1 MYEHLLDGLNPA
13 QRRAVESEAAPLCIL
28 AGAGSGKTRVVTRR
42 IAYRV
47 LTGAA
52 EPGHVLAVTFTRK
65 AAGELRSRLSA
76 LGVRDHVAAG
86 TFHALAY
93 AQLRRRWADRGERAP
108 TILERKTRLLAP
120 LLSRRSSSS
129 GRPSA
134 VTAFDLASEIEW
146 AKARMIPPSQYEH
159 EASAARRTPPFP
171 AAAMAAIYQ
180 HYEDDKRRKGLVDF
194 DDLLMMCAAALEDD
208 PEFAAAQRWRFRHLF
223 VDEFQDVNP
232 VQHRLLAGWLG
243 DRRDLC
249 VVGDPNQAI
258 YSWNGADPTFLTDFD
273 RHFPGGE
280 TVELERNYRS
290 TPQVLAVARAILQS
304 ARLEPTRPDG
314 AVPVIRAFDNDVA
327 EARGIARAARRAH
340 GSDTPWSH
348 MAVLVRTNAQTVL
361 FEEAFRAAG
370 VPCRVRGGPFLSLPD
385 VRDALASLKSG
396 SAGVP
401 FRSKLADLE
410 AFAAEPDLPAERR
423 LHIEALVRMG
433 VEYLAADEQATVA
446 GFLAW
451 LQATV
456 RGDDGPQSSDAVEI
470 STFHRAKGLEWPVVF
485 VCGLE
490 RGLVPIG
497 HASSPAA
504 EAEER
509 RLLYVALTRAERDLT
524 CSWAERRTF
533 GSKSVARQ
541 PSPWLDA
548 IEITCTA
555 LASGAPPN
563 SDEWRKRIAEQRD
576 RLKPK
581 RPIKGGVEIAA
592 DDPMFEALKV
602 WRSQTARAAN
612 VPAYVIFHDSTLA
625 AVASAKPT
633 TKDELLA
640 LPGLGPV
647 KAARYGDAL
656 LGVVAG
662 RSAVS

>member
-1 MYEHLLDGLNPA
+1 MHEHLLDGLNPA

-28 AGAGSGKTRVVTRR
+28 AGAGSGKTRVLTRR
-42 IAYRV
+42 IAYRI
-47 LTGAA
+47 LTGRA

-65 AAGELRSRLSA
+65 AAGELRSRLA
-76 LGVRDHVAAG
+76 GLGVRDQVAAG

-93 AQLRRRWADRGERAP
+93 AQLRRRWADRGERPPAL
-108 TILERKTRLLAP
+108 LERKARLLAP
-120 LLSRRSSSS
+120 MLTRRTS

-134 VTAFDLASEIEW
+134 VTAADLAAEIEW
-146 AKARMIPPSQYEH
+146 AKARMVQPSQYEP
-159 EASAARRTPPFP
+159 EASAAGRTPPRP
-171 AAAMAAIYQ
+171 DMAAIYQ
-180 HYEDDKRRKGLVDF
+180 RYEDDKRRKGLVDF
-194 DDLLMMCAAALEDD
+194 DDLLLMCATALDDD

-223 VDEFQDVNP
+223 VDEFQDANP
-232 VQHRLLAGWLG
+232 VQHRLLTGWLG
-243 DRRDLC
+243 DRHDLC

-290 TPQVLAVARAILQS
+290 TPQVLAVARAVLHG
-304 ARLEPTRPDG
+304 ARIEPTRADG
-314 AVPVIRAFDNDVA
+314 PVPTIRCFDNDTA
-327 EARGIARAARRAH
+327 EARGIARAAKRAH
-340 GSDTPWSH
+340 GGSTRWRD
-348 MAVLVRTNAQTVL
+348 MAVLARTNAQTVL

-370 VPCRVRGGPFLSLPD
+370 VPCRVRGGPFLQVPD
-385 VRDALASLKSG
+385 VRDALKTLQGGPS
-396 SAGVP
+396 GVP
-401 FRSKLADLE
+401 FRSRLAELE
-410 AFAAEPDLPAERR
+410 AFASEPDMAPERR

-433 VEYLAADEQATVA
+433 VEYLAADDQASVP

-456 RGDDGPQSSDAVEI
+456 RGDDGRDNADAVEI
-470 STFHRAKGLEWPVVF
+470 ATFHRAKGLEWPVVF

-497 HASSPAA
+497 HANSPAA

-509 RLLYVALTRAERDLT
+509 RLLYVAVTRAERDLT

-533 GSKSVARQ
+533 GTKAVTRQ
-541 PSPWLDA
+541 PSPWLEA

-555 LASGAPPN
+555 LASGASPN
-563 SDEWRKRIAEQRD
+563 SDEWRRRIAEQRD
-576 RLKPK
+576 RIKPK
-581 RPIKGGVEIAA
+581 KPTGGVAIDA
-592 DDPMFEALKV
+592 DDPMFEALKA
-602 WRSQTARAAN
+602 WRTRAARAAN

-625 AVASAKPT
+625 AVAAAKPT
-633 TKDELLA
+633 SKQELLA

-656 LGVVAG
+656 LDVVAS
-662 RSAVS
+662 RSA

>member
-1 MYEHLLDGLNPA
+1 MHEHLLDGLNPA

-42 IAYRV
+42 IAHRI

-65 AAGELRSRLSA
+65 AAGELRSRLA
-76 LGVRDHVAAG
+76 TLGVREHVAAG

-93 AQLRRRWADRGERAP
+93 AQLRRRWADRGERPP
-108 TILERKTRLLAP
+108 TLLERKTRVLGP
-120 LLSRRSSSS
+120 LLSRRTK
-129 GRPSA
+129 
-134 VTAFDLASEIEW
+134 VLTAAEAAAEIEW
-146 AKARMIPPSQYEH
+146 AKARMVTPAQYET
-159 EASAARRTPPFP
+159 EASTARRQPIPG
-171 AAAMAAIYQ
+171 MAAIYQ
-180 HYEDDKRRKGLVDF
+180 RYEDEKRRKGLVDF
-194 DDLLMMCAAALEDD
+194 DDLLLICASALEDD
-208 PEFAAAQRWRFRHLF
+208 AEFAAAQRWRFRHVF

-232 VQHRLLAGWLG
+232 VQHRLLIGWLG

-258 YSWNGADPTFLTDFD
+258 YSWNGADPTFLTEFD

-280 TVELERNYRS
+280 TVELENNYRS
-290 TPQVLAVARAILQS
+290 TPQVLAVARAVLHG
-304 ARLEPTRPDG
+304 ARIEPTRPDG
-314 AVPVIRAFDNDVA
+314 PVPTIRCFDNDTA
-327 EARGIARAARRAH
+327 EARGIARAARRAY
-340 GSDTPWSH
+340 GSTTPWSH

-370 VPCRVRGGPFLSLPD
+370 VPCRVRGGPFLQQPD
-385 VRDALASLKSG
+385 VRDALNALQRG
-396 SAGVP
+396 PAGVP
-401 FRSKLADLE
+401 FRSRLSELE
-410 AFAAEPDLPAERR
+410 AFAAESDVTPERR

-433 VEYLAADEQATVA
+433 VEYLAADDQATVS
-446 GFLAW
+446 GFLGW

-456 RGDDGPQSSDAVEI
+456 RGDDGADTKDAVEI

-497 HASSPAA
+497 HANSPAA

-509 RLLYVALTRAERDLT
+509 RLLYVAVTRAQRELV

-541 PSPWLDA
+541 PSPWLEA
-548 IEITCTA
+548 VEMTCSA
-555 LASGAPPN
+555 LASGAAPN
-563 SDEWRKRIAEQRD
+563 SDEWLRRIAEQRA

-581 RPIKGGVEIAA
+581 GVKGGAVRGGIAIAA
-592 DDPMFEALKV
+592 DDPTFEALKA
-602 WRSQTARAAN
+602 WRTKAARAAN

-625 AVASAKPT
+625 AVAAAKPT
-633 TKDELLA
+633 TKQELLA

-647 KAARYGDAL
+647 KASRYGDAL
-656 LGVVAG
+656 LDVVAS
-662 RSAVS
+662 RSA

>member
-1 MYEHLLDGLNPA
+1 M
-13 QRRAVESEAAPLCIL
+13 ESEAAPLCIL

-42 IAYRV
+42 IAYRIV
-47 LTGAA
+47 TGAA

-76 LGVRDHVAAG
+76 LGIREHVAAG
-86 TFHALAY
+86 TFHALAF
-93 AQLRRRWADRGERAP
+93 AQLRRRWADRGERPP
-108 TILERKTRLLAP
+108 TVLERKTRLLAP
-120 LLSRRSSSS
+120 MLSRRS
-129 GRPSA
+129 A
-134 VTAFDLASEIEW
+134 TIKAADLAAEIEW
-146 AKARMIPPSQYEH
+146 AKARMISPSHYET
-159 EASAARRTPPFP
+159 EASAARRTPIPGM
-171 AAAMAAIYQ
+171 AAMYQ
-180 HYEDDKRRKGLVDF
+180 RYEDDKKRKGLVDF
-194 DDLLMMCAAALEDD
+194 DDLLLMCATALEDD
-208 PEFAAAQRWRFRHLF
+208 PEFAAAQRWRFRHVF

-232 VQHRLLAGWLG
+232 VQHRLLTGWLG

-290 TPQVLAVARAILQS
+290 TPQVLAVARAVLHG
-304 ARLEPTRPDG
+304 ARIEPTRPDG
-314 AVPVIRAFDNDVA
+314 PVPTIRCFDNDTA

-340 GSDTPWSH
+340 GSMTPWSH

-370 VPCRVRGGPFLSLPD
+370 VPCRVRGGPFLQLPD
-385 VRDALASLKSG
+385 VRDALSSMQRG
-396 SAGVP
+396 PSGVP
-401 FRSKLADLE
+401 FRSRLGELE
-410 AFAAEPDLPAERR
+410 TFAADPDLPPERR
-423 LHIEALVRMG
+423 LQIEALVRMG
-433 VEYLAADEQATVA
+433 AEYMAADDQASVP
-446 GFLAW
+446 GFLSW

-456 RGDDGPQSSDAVEI
+456 RNDDGPDAADAVEI

-497 HASSPAA
+497 HANSPAA

-509 RLLYVALTRAERDLT
+509 RLLYVAVTRAERELT

-533 GSKSVARQ
+533 GTKSVTRQ

-548 IEITCTA
+548 IEATVAA
-555 LASGAPPN
+555 LQSGAPPN
-563 SDEWRKRIAEQRD
+563 SDEWRRRIAEQRD

-581 RPIKGGVEIAA
+581 RPKGGVAIAA
-592 DDPMFEALKV
+592 DDPMFEALKA
-602 WRSQTARAAN
+602 WRTKAARAAN

-625 AVASAKPT
+625 AVAAAKPT
-633 TKDELLA
+633 TKQELLA

-656 LGVVAG
+656 LDVVAS
-662 RSAVS
+662 RSA